1 MRRIGTRSSKASL
14 FEERARKAHAWRWR
28 LAVPLGALAA
38 FLVVASAGYRVLGE
52 GYTWL
57 DSLYMTVITVATVG
71 FQEVKPL
78 DDWGRLWTIGV
89 IISGL
94 IIGTV
99 VLSLIVAMVVEGQ
112 VRAIFGRRQLER
124 KIASR
129 NGHTIL
135 CGYGLMSAMVARAL
149 QGAGR
154 DVVVVD
160 SDAGRTTAAQEA
172 GLLYVLGDAQD
183 EATLEAAGIRR
194 AAVLVAMLPT
204 DAENVFVTLTA
215 RQANPHI
222 RVVARAEQPSAQGK
236 LTAAGASRVI
246 CPQTLG
252 AMQVSD
258 VVLRPAVVDFV
269 EIAHK
274 GIELEMDQLVLTA
287 QSRLCGKTL
296 RELALPRRAGVQVVA
311 VRRAD
316 GQAVY
321 HPTPDL
327 ELASGDTLVL
337 IGKRGAAAAVEELQP
352 PAQE

>member
-1 MRRIGTRSSKASL
+1 MRHIATSLSRGSL
-14 FEERARKAHAWRWR
+14 FQKRARRPHPWRWR
-28 LAVPLGALAA
+28 LAIPLLVLLG
-38 FLVVASAGYRVLGE
+38 FLVLASTGYRLITKD
-52 GYTWL
+52 YSWL
-57 DSLYMTVITVATVG
+57 DSLYMTIITVATVG

-78 DDWGRLWTIGV
+78 NDWGRVWTMVV
-89 IISGL
+89 ITSGL

-112 VRAIFGRRQLER
+112 IRAIFGRRQLAR
-124 KIASR
+124 KIASL
-129 NGHTIL
+129 NGHVIV
-135 CGYGLMSAMVARAL
+135 CGYGVMGVMVVRELRA
-149 QGAGR
+149 AGR
-154 DVVVVD
+154 QVVVVD
-160 SDAGRTTAAQEA
+160 SDPQRTTAAQEA

-183 EATLEAAGIRR
+183 EAVLAAAGIGR

-215 RQANPHI
+215 RQANEHI
-222 RVVARAEQPSAQGK
+222 RIVARAEQPSTQGK

-269 EIAHK
+269 EMAHK
-274 GIELEMDQLVLTA
+274 GIELEMDQLVLTE

-327 ELASGDTLVL
+327 KLASGDTLVL
-337 IGKRGAAAAVEELQP
+337 VGKRGVAAAVEELQP
-352 PAQE
+352 HTEG